1 MDPIIPQLAGAML
14 PAMQALVPM
23 GPRRRLATSSIC
35 DALTSVEPLLAHRYG
50 GPVYRRFEGCVNK
63 NEAASLRVDGTPF
76 KVLEYLWDFSIS
88 RFSVPQAIEDP
99 NAPPLNGAQFDL
111 LFAAESELGTG
122 TEVCR
127 DLLKLVLGRAII
139 RCLVYRLPDR
149 QNSRTELEARIVR
162 VMRNYAHFADDPG
175 LWILAGLHWDQQ
187 GTRCTMMTL
196 NDTNDGLVA
205 VPMPVG
211 ADAV

>member
-1 MDPIIPQLAGAML
+1 MDPIIPQLAAAML
-14 PAMQALVPM
+14 PAMQALAPM
-23 GPRRRLATSSIC
+23 GPRRRFATSGIC
-35 DALTSVEPLLAHRYG
+35 DALTSVEPLLAQRYG

-99 NAPPLNGAQFDL
+99 NAPQLNGAQFDL
-111 LFAAESELGTG
+111 LFAAESELGTA

-139 RCLVYRLPDR
+139 RCLVYRSPDR
-149 QNSRTELEARIVR
+149 QNSRTALETRIVR
-162 VMRNYAHFADDPG
+162 VMHNYAHFAADPG
-175 LWILAGLHWDQQ
+175 LWILVGLHWEQQ
-187 GTRCTMMTL
+187 GTQCTIRTL

-205 VPMPVG
+205 VPIQ
-211 ADAV
+211 